1 VAVMSFST
9 AANVTGQMLWYPV
22 LALFFRELGASDFQ
36 ASLAYGLIAAANAFL
51 QLPGGVLADR
61 FGRKRLIVWPTFV
74 AAAAFVAAALSRSWV
89 PLALALFAQA
99 ACSAIQAPSFVALVA
114 ESVPADR
121 RGEAFAY
128 LELWAS
134 AGIGL
139 GPILGALLLPYLP
152 MAALFGLTAAV
163 FVASAIARQLWLRES
178 LSRPFGNGGDAATP
192 RLVGDPT
199 QPRSV
204 GDPATSRPVANQAT
218 PRPVAGFRLSALFRG
233 RLAWLT
239 VTAIAISV
247 AINLTLYG
255 PFLPLLAYDVLGFTG
270 AQIDILYASGPLF
283 AAVLGV
289 AMGRL
294 LARKGGRLGV
304 SLGLLLTGVSLVAFL
319 AAPSFW
325 VALAVIAVTGA
336 AVQFTF
342 IGYDDLRAEATD
354 EETRGRVVGA
364 LGSLSGAAGAIA
376 VPLVGKL
383 AGGPGPGLAIYIGA
397 AFCVLG
403 AVAAQRVGRAEPP
416 G

>member
-1 VAVMSFST
+1 MAVMSLST

-178 LSRPFGNGGDAATP
+178 LSRPSGSGGDAATP
-192 RLVGDPT
+192 R
-199 QPRSV
+199 
-204 GDPATSRPVANQAT
+204 PV
-218 PRPVAGFRLSALFRG
+218 PGFRLSALFRG
-233 RLAWLT
+233 RLAWLS

-255 PFLPLLAYDVLGFTG
+255 PFLPLLAHDVLGFTG
-270 AQIDILYASGPLF
+270 AQIDVLYASGPLF

-289 AMGRL
+289 AMGRF

-304 SLGLLLTGVSLVAFL
+304 SLGLLLTGVSLVGFL

-383 AGGPGPGLAIYIGA
+383 AGGPGPSLAIYIGA

>member
-1 VAVMSFST
+1 MAVMSLST

-178 LSRPFGNGGDAATP
+178 LSRPSGNGTNPATP
-192 RLVGDPT
+192 RP
-199 QPRSV
+199 V
-204 GDPATSRPVANQAT
+204 GDPAT
-218 PRPVAGFRLSALFRG
+218 PRPAAGFRLSALFRG

-255 PFLPLLAYDVLGFTG
+255 PFLPLLAHDVLGFTG
-270 AQIDILYASGPLF
+270 AQIDVLYASGPLF

-289 AMGRL
+289 AMGRF

-304 SLGLLLTGVSLVAFL
+304 SLGLLLTGVSLVGFL

-342 IGYDDLRAEATD
+342 IGYDDLRADATD

-383 AGGPGPGLAIYIGA
+383 AGGPGPSLAIYIGA

>member
-1 VAVMSFST
+1 MAVMSLST

-178 LSRPFGNGGDAATP
+178 LSRPSGSGGDAATP
-192 RLVGDPT
+192 RLVGGPA
-199 QPRSV
+199 QPR
-204 GDPATSRPVANQAT
+204 PA
-218 PRPVAGFRLSALFRG
+218 AGFRLSALFRG

-239 VTAIAISV
+239 VTAVAVSV

-255 PFLPLLAYDVLGFTG
+255 PFLPLLAHDVLGFSG

-289 AMGRL
+289 AMGRF

-342 IGYDDLRAEATD
+342 IGYDALRADATD

-383 AGGPGPGLAIYIGA
+383 AGGPGPSLAIYIGA

>member
-1 VAVMSFST
+1 MVTGVTRPRSVFKGNVAVMSLST
-9 AANVTGQMLWYPV
+9 AAIVVGFMLWYPV

-36 ASLAYGLIAAANAFL
+36 ASLAYGLMAAANAFL

-74 AAAAFVAAALSRSWV
+74 AAAAFVVAALSRSWL

-99 ACSAIQAPSFVALVA
+99 ACRALGEPSFVALVA

-121 RGEAFAY
+121 RGEAFAFF
-128 LELWAS
+128 ELWVS

-152 MAALFGLTAAV
+152 MAALFGLTAV
-163 FVASAIARQLWLRES
+163 VYLASGIARQLWLRES
-178 LSRPFGNGGDAATP
+178 LSRPSGSGAD
-192 RLVGDPT
+192 L
-199 QPRSV
+199 
-204 GDPATSRPVANQAT
+204 AT
-218 PRPVAGFRLSALFRG
+218 PRPVGDPAQPRPVPGFRLSALFRG

-239 VTAIAISV
+239 VTAIAIAI

-255 PFLPLLAYDVLGFTG
+255 PFLPLLAHDALGLTG

-294 LARKGGRLGV
+294 LARNGGRLGV
-304 SLGLLLTGVSLVAFL
+304 SLGLLLTGGSLVGFL

-336 AVQFTF
+336 AVQFTA
-342 IGYDDLRAEATD
+342 IGFDDLRAGATD

-364 LGSLSGAAGAIA
+364 LGSLSGAAVAIA

-383 AGGPGPGLAIYIGA
+383 AGGPGPSLAIYIGA

-403 AVAAQRVGRAEPP
+403 AVAAQRVGRAKPP

>member
-1 VAVMSFST
+1 MAVMSLST

-178 LSRPFGNGGDAATP
+178 LSRPSGNGTNPATP
-192 RLVGDPT
+192 RP
-199 QPRSV
+199 V
-204 GDPATSRPVANQAT
+204 GDPAT
-218 PRPVAGFRLSALFRG
+218 PRPAAGFRLSALFRG

-239 VTAIAISV
+239 VTAVAVSV

-255 PFLPLLAYDVLGFTG
+255 PFLPLLAHDVLGFSG

-289 AMGRL
+289 AMGRF

-383 AGGPGPGLAIYIGA
+383 AGGPGPSLAIYIGA

>member
-1 VAVMSFST
+1 MAVMSLST

-152 MAALFGLTAAV
+152 MAALFGLTAVV
-163 FVASAIARQLWLRES
+163 FLASAIARQLWLRES
-178 LSRPFGNGGDAATP
+178 LSRPSGSGGDAATPRPVGDPATP
-192 RLVGDPT
+192 RLVGDPAPP
-199 QPRSV
+199 Q
-204 GDPATSRPVANQAT
+204 
-218 PRPVAGFRLSALFRG
+218 PVAGFRLSALFRG

-239 VTAIAISV
+239 VTAVAVSV

-255 PFLPLLAYDVLGFTG
+255 PFLPLLAHDVLGFTG
-270 AQIDILYASGPLF
+270 AQIDVLYASGPLF

-289 AMGRL
+289 AMGRF

-304 SLGLLLTGVSLVAFL
+304 SLGLLLTGVSLVGFL

-342 IGYDDLRAEATD
+342 IGYDDLRADATD

-383 AGGPGPGLAIYIGA
+383 AGGPGPSLAIYIGA

>member
-1 VAVMSFST
+1 MSLST

-178 LSRPFGNGGDAATP
+178 LSRPSGSGGDPATP
-192 RLVGDPT
+192 RP
-199 QPRSV
+199 V
-204 GDPATSRPVANQAT
+204 GDPAT
-218 PRPVAGFRLSALFRG
+218 PRAVPGFRLSALFRG

-239 VTAIAISV
+239 VTAIAVSV

-255 PFLPLLAYDVLGFTG
+255 PFLPLLAHDVLGFSG

-289 AMGRL
+289 AMGRF

-304 SLGLLLTGVSLVAFL
+304 SLGLLLTGVSLVGFL

-383 AGGPGPGLAIYIGA
+383 AGGPGPSLAIYIGA